1 MKRTSYAKLALAT
14 IAAAGLTAT
23 TLPAYAAS
31 PSGSFTYRV
40 TPIAVKSHLANPSMT
55 PALTPAQCLAQTGVV
70 ACQTPESIRAAY
82 NIPATINGE
91 PAGTGQTIVIVDA
104 FGSPTAA
111 SDLANFSD
119 AFDLPQADLSIH
131 YPGGKPT
138 WNGRGTQLGW
148 AQETSLDI
156 QWAHAVAP
164 GAKIALVVA
173 ANDHGASLDNA
184 VKYAVDNKLGN
195 VLSMSYGASENLIH
209 GNNAQQNQAHKTF
222 AKAAA
227 QGMSVFAS
235 SADSGS
241 DNGAGYENFALP
253 AADPLVTAVGGT
265 NLWANSGLT
274 SLPRETVWGDYANCP
289 TCNNDNGPIGATGG
303 APSLITGK
311 QGSDVAYNAS
321 VYTGVL
327 TYLGMMGGDN
337 NGFYYMGGT
346 SAGSPQWAGIA
357 ADLDQATGSKLG
369 PVNRLAEGWAKSGL
383 LYDVTEGSNSTPTFS
398 GGYSATTGWDSPT
411 GWGTP
416 DVGSIITS
424 LSK

>member
-1 MKRTSYAKLALAT
+1 MKRMSYAKLALAT
-14 IAAAGLTAT
+14 VAAGGLAATAV
-23 TLPAYAAS
+23 PAYAAT
-31 PSGSFTYRV
+31 PAGTFTYQV
-40 TPIAVKSHLANPSMT
+40 HPIAVKAHFGSS
-55 PALTPAQCLAQTGVV
+55 PAALPNGPAQCLASTAGEF
-70 ACQTPESIRAAY
+70 ACQTPDSIRAAY

-111 SDLANFSD
+111 SDLATFSTE
-119 AFDLPQADLSIH
+119 FGLQQADLSIY

-173 ANDHGASLDNA
+173 ANDHGSSLDNA
-184 VKYAVDNKLGN
+184 VRFAVDKKLGN
-195 VLSMSYGASENLIH
+195 VLSMSYGAPENLIH
-209 GNNAQQNQAHKTF
+209 GNNAQQAQAHKTF

-235 SADSGS
+235 SADAGS
-241 DNGAGYENFALP
+241 DNGAGYENFSLP

-265 NLWANSGLT
+265 DLWAGSGLA
-274 SLPRETVWGDYANCP
+274 LPRETVWGDYDACQT
-289 TCNNDNGPIGATGG
+289 TCDDGPLGATGG
-303 APSLITGK
+303 APSLFTAK
-311 QGSDVAYNAS
+311 AGSDVSYNAG

-327 TYLGMMGGDN
+327 TYLGMMGDGN
-337 NGFYYMGGT
+337 NGFYFFGGT

-357 ADLDQATGSKLG
+357 ADLDQATGSKIG
-369 PVNRLAEGWAKSGL
+369 SVNRYAESWAGSHL
-383 LYDVTEGSNSTPTFS
+383 LYDVTEGANTTPTFS
-398 GGYSATTGWDSPT
+398 GGYSATTGWDAPT

-416 DVGSIITS
+416 DVRAIIGSMA
-424 LSK
+424 K

>member
-1 MKRTSYAKLALAT
+1 MKRSTSIKIALAT
-14 IAAAGLTAT
+14 ATTAGLTVSA
-23 TLPAYAAS
+23 LPAYAAS
-31 PSGSFTYRV
+31 PAGGLDYTVR
-40 TPIAVKSHLANPSMT
+40 PIVMKSHLATSAIT
-55 PALTPAQCLAQTGVV
+55 PALTPAECLAQSGGTF
-70 ACQTPESIRAAY
+70 ACQTPQSIRAAY
-82 NIPATINGE
+82 NIPAAINGQ

-111 SDLANFSD
+111 SDLAIFSQQWG
-119 AFDLPQADLSIH
+119 LPAADLTIH

-173 ANDHGASLDNA
+173 ANDHGSSLDNA
-184 VKYAVDNKLGN
+184 VRYAVDNKLGN
-195 VLSMSYGASENLIH
+195 ALSMSYGEAENLIH
-209 GNNAQQNQAHKTF
+209 GNSAQQSQVHKTF

-235 SADSGS
+235 SADAGS

-265 NLWANSGLT
+265 NLYVGSGLAE
-274 SLPRETVWGDYANCP
+274 PRETVWGDYANCP
-289 TCNNDNGPIGATGG
+289 TNCADGPIGATGG
-303 APSLITGK
+303 APSLLTAK

-337 NGFYYMGGT
+337 NGFYYFGGT

-357 ADLDQATGSKLG
+357 ADIDHATGAKLG
-369 PVNRLAEGWAKSGL
+369 SVNNYARSWAGSGL
-383 LYDVTEGSNSTPTFS
+383 LYDVTEGSNSTPTFH

-416 DVGSIITS
+416 DVGAIIDS
-424 LSK
+424 LTR

>member
-1 MKRTSYAKLALAT
+1 MKRMSYAKLALAT
-14 IAAAGLTAT
+14 AAAAGLTVSA
-23 TLPAYAAS
+23 LPAYAAS
-31 PSGSFTYRV
+31 PDGSFTYRV
-40 TPIAVKSHLANPSMT
+40 KPIVVKSHFGNT
-55 PALTPAQCLAQTGVV
+55 PAALPTGPSDCLAATGGEF
-70 ACQTPESIRAAY
+70 ACQTPQSIRAAY
-82 NIPATINGE
+82 NIPGTINGA

-111 SDLANFSD
+111 SDLATFST
-119 AFDLPQADLSIH
+119 AFGLPQADLSIH

-173 ANDHGASLDNA
+173 ANDHGTSLDNA
-184 VKYAVDNKLGN
+184 VRYAVDNKLGN
-195 VLSMSYGASENLIH
+195 VLSMSYGEPENLIH
-209 GNNAQQNQAHKTF
+209 GNSAQQSQAHKTF
-222 AKAAA
+222 VKAAA

-235 SADSGS
+235 SADAGS
-241 DNGAGYENFALP
+241 DNGAGYENFSLP

-265 NLWANSGLT
+265 NLFAGSGL
-274 SLPRETVWGDYANCP
+274 PEPQETVWGDFANCP
-289 TCNNDNGPIGATGG
+289 TNCADGPFGATGG
-303 APSLITGK
+303 APSLLTDK
-311 QGSDVAYNAS
+311 QGSDVAYNGS

-327 TYLGMMGGDN
+327 TYLGMMGGDA
-337 NGFYYMGGT
+337 NGFYFFGGT

-357 ADLDQATGSKLG
+357 ADIDHATGSKLG
-369 PVNRLAEGWAKSGL
+369 SVNNYAQSWAGSGL

-398 GGYSATTGWDSPT
+398 GGYSATTGWDAPT

-416 DVGSIITS
+416 DVGSIIAS

>member
-1 MKRTSYAKLALAT
+1 MKRKSYAKLALAT

-31 PSGSFTYRV
+31 PSGAFTYRV
-40 TPIAVKSHLANPSMT
+40 KPIVVKSHLATSSIT
-55 PALTPAQCLAQTGVV
+55 PALTPAECLASSGGTF
-70 ACQTPESIRAAY
+70 ACQTPDSIRAAY
-82 NIPATINGE
+82 NIPATINGQ

-111 SDLANFSD
+111 SDLAVFSNQWG
-119 AFDLPQADLSIH
+119 LPAADLSIH

-138 WNGRGTQLGW
+138 WNGRGTQLDW
-148 AQETSLDI
+148 AQETSLDV

-195 VLSMSYGASENLIH
+195 VLSMSYGSSENLIH
-209 GNNAQQNQAHKTF
+209 GNNAQQLQAHKTF
-222 AKAAA
+222 AKAAS

-265 NLWANSGLT
+265 NLYVGSGLPE
-274 SLPRETVWGDYANCP
+274 PRETVWGDYANCP
-289 TCNNDNGPIGATGG
+289 TNCADGPIGATGG

-327 TYLGMMGGDN
+327 TYLGMMGGDA
-337 NGFYYMGGT
+337 NGFYYFGGT

-357 ADLDQATGSKLG
+357 ADLDQAGGKPIGSVNQYAQTWANSGKLF
-369 PVNRLAEGWAKSGL
+369 
-383 LYDVTEGSNSTPTFS
+383 DVTEGSNSTPTFS
-398 GGYSATTGWDSPT
+398 GGYSATAGWDSPT

-416 DVGSIITS
+416 DVGSIIGS

>member
-1 MKRTSYAKLALAT
+1 MKRKSYAKLALAT
-14 IAAAGLTAT
+14 VAAAGLTAT
-23 TLPAYAAS
+23 ALPAYAAS
-31 PSGSFTYRV
+31 PGGAFTYKV
-40 TPIAVKSHLANPSMT
+40 TPIAVKAHFGQS
-55 PALTPAQCLAQTGVV
+55 PAALPTGPKECLEQAGL
-70 ACQTPESIRAAY
+70 ACQTPQSIRAAY
-82 NIPATINGE
+82 NIPDTINGQ

-111 SDLANFSD
+111 SDLATFSTT
-119 AFDLPQADLSIH
+119 FGLPQANLSIY
-131 YPGGKPT
+131 YPGGTPT
-138 WNGRGTQLGW
+138 WNGRGTQAGW

-184 VKYAVDNKLGN
+184 VRYAVDNKLGN
-195 VLSMSYGASENLIH
+195 VLSMSYGASENLIK
-209 GNNAQQNQAHKTF
+209 GNNAQQSQVHKTF
-222 AKAAA
+222 AKAAQ

-265 NLWANSGLT
+265 NLYVGSGVT
-274 SLPRETVWGDYANCP
+274 NVPRETVWGDFANCP
-289 TCNNDNGPIGATGG
+289 LGCTFGAFGATGG
-303 APSLITGK
+303 APSLLTAK

-327 TYLGMMGGDN
+327 TYMGFMGAGN
-337 NGFYYMGGT
+337 NGFYFMGGT

-357 ADLDQATGSKLG
+357 ADLDQATGSKIG
-369 PVNRLAEGWAKSGL
+369 SVNQYAKSWAKSGL
-383 LYDVTEGSNSTPTFS
+383 LYDVTEGSNLTPTFA
-398 GGYSATTGWDSPT
+398 GGYSAKAGWDSPT

-416 DVGSIITS
+416 NVREIITS
-424 LSK
+424 LTK